1 MRSRHRS
8 NKKHPKAAL
17 DTPEKLL
24 VFEAKV
30 RDLASDGRGI
40 VSTPDGETCFVAG
53 VWQEEVGQFQLKSK
67 QGKVREA
74 KLLSLIESSASRRE
88 PPCPHHGHTIQHCGG
103 CAWQFVNY
111 DSQLN
116 EKHLRVSKAIQ
127 RLSPKTEVLP
137 TIASPQELTYRN
149 RAQFKTD
156 GENIG
161 FEASNSNKLINI
173 NQCPI
178 LTEKNQETLGEL
190 RGQLPHEEWKPQTS
204 HHNTKRKKQWT
215 TLDIDESVN
224 ASTVSVN
231 QRLPFSQG
239 NSQQNEVMKRWLWD
253 KLLSE
258 EKSQA
263 ILELF
268 CGAGN
273 FTDVIANHRFKEIIA
288 VEIDNRSIDTL
299 KSKNLNQVKTFCSN
313 IFLDDE
319 HQRLMKHVK
328 HVSTLVLDP
337 PRDGFKSISDFCQ
350 PLKKLN
356 TIFYIS
362 CNLATFLRDAKSL
375 IEMGFT
381 LQSLQPIDLFPQT
394 PHIEIMAVFKK

>member
-1 MRSRHRS
+1 MRSKHRS
-8 NKKHPKAAL
+8 NRKHTKAAL
-17 DTPEKLL
+17 NTPEELL
-24 VFEAKV
+24 VFEATV

-40 VSTPDGETCFVAG
+40 VSTPNGETCFVAG
-53 VWQEEVGQFQLKSK
+53 VWQEEVGQFQLKPK

-74 KLLSLIESSASRRE
+74 KLLSLIERSASRHE
-88 PPCPHHGHTIQHCGG
+88 PPCPYHGHTTQHCGG

-111 DSQLN
+111 DAQLTAI
-116 EKHLRVSKAIQ
+116 HQRVSKAIQ

-137 TIASPQELTYRN
+137 TIASPQELAYRN
-149 RAQFKTD
+149 RAQLKTD

-161 FEASNSNKLINI
+161 FEASNSNKLIAI

-178 LTEKNQETLGEL
+178 LTEKNQETLREL
-190 RGQLPHEEWKPQTS
+190 HDQLPHTEWKPQKNG
-204 HHNTKRKKQWT
+204 HNTKRKKQWT
-215 TLDIDESVN
+215 TLDINESVN

-231 QRLPFSQG
+231 QRLAFSQG
-239 NSQQNEVMKRWLWD
+239 NSQQNEVMKNWLWD
-253 KLLSE
+253 TLQGE
-258 EKSQA
+258 DKSQA
-263 ILELF
+263 VLELF
-268 CGAGN
+268 CGSGN
-273 FTDVIANHRFKEIIA
+273 FTEVIAKHRFKEIIA

-313 IFLDDE
+313 IFLEDE
-319 HQRLMKHVK
+319 HQKLIKHVN

-337 PRDGFKSISDFCQ
+337 PRDGFKSINDFCQ